1 MYCKNSVAIW
11 NLNMS
16 YYISAR
22 QLKNLDK
29 RFEKAIAM
37 AKENQDEVY
46 ARDLKNAWDALVTLR
61 KGMHNAF
68 CYRKKTMHLANNF
81 ATEDD
86 FDEYDRKIFKPK
98 NEIRNE

>member
-29 RFEKAIAM
+29 HFEKAIAM
-37 AKENQDEVY
+37 AKENHDEVY
-46 ARDLKNAWDALVTLR
+46 AKDLKTAWDALITLR
-61 KGMHNAF
+61 NGMHNAF
-68 CYRKKTMHLANNF
+68 CYRKRTMHLANDF
-81 ATEDD
+81 ASEED
-86 FDEYDRKIFKPK
+86 FDENYRKIFKPR
-98 NEIRNE
+98 NEIHNE